1 MSAQDKIVIHMCY
14 LMTTR
19 FEQVYD
25 LVLKL
30 VKTFIE
36 KVGDA
41 LKGQQC
47 AEFLLVVSQ
56 LKITNPVYNT
66 WADCLGAFLKVMGA
80 DSFFKVLPLRLCDFD
95 MNSLT
100 YAQDSRSYLLQIVKQ
115 KLPRGDMV
123 FFA

>member
-41 LKGQQC
+41 L
-47 AEFLLVVSQ
+47 
-56 LKITNPVYNT
+56 
-66 WADCLGAFLKVMGA
+66 
-80 DSFFKVLPLRLCDFD
+80 
-95 MNSLT
+95 
-100 YAQDSRSYLLQIVKQ
+100 
-115 KLPRGDMV
+115 
-123 FFA
+123 